1 MAWNGGQ
8 NSNGANIRSENQYS
22 LQHTPNTLAPVQK
35 QMQCAPQNACS
46 QSGMNAERFYSNQN
60 SQGRYIEGLL
70 TAKTNEDMCRLE
82 NTILAISPYGH
93 TNQIPQNKGSTV
105 SNNVP
110 GNQLAVE
117 RGAYQPPD
125 YPTQNLQRMQRANYV
140 AQQYANLSSQQP
152 SKSQQLLQTAPSV
165 QRYNPNGNAVSINY
179 HTLPSQ
185 SYQQTVSYGNAQNRG
200 PQPTQNFD
208 KPITYAS
215 YRQSR
220 SKVNHSQT
228 ILPKVPTSS
237 PAQYNIQKVGAQ
249 DLKLSFPS
257 NIASKNSSE
266 CLQNLQTS
274 LMPNCQTGQSE
285 GSVLVDRSSESYQ
298 INTHSASIPN
308 QPVHNQTTVN
318 ASQTFNVQHGQS
330 FSTQAQNYLP
340 QAAQQPVANNPERA
354 RELQMLQYIKTL
366 PPNSKA
372 REEFYLLINLY
383 KKVKQNMFQL
393 VLEGER
399 KMQNAQLPVSATQE
413 VVSSYTEAELKSVLM
428 HQPMVSN
435 VPVPPASCRAQQ
447 QNVTQSPSFQM
458 RGNGNQAN
466 HSSSQKLEP
475 PSQTYN
481 SEGWNVNAQA
491 LYSVSGQQ
499 NPMNTRNDCNQS
511 SSSDS
516 YKLAQERAVT
526 SHLLQNNSATV
537 NLLQNLNKLLPSS
550 VGNQMECVP
559 QTKTLPQHSDSSAS
573 PQMNRRTPNHNVN
586 FLSGV
591 GQTTTVNCENQT
603 DQSNNQTSTL
613 LQQADFSVSP
623 QQSRK
628 MPQFQVNVTLV
639 QSNGPLRNNATMENP
654 SVPSSIQE
662 TPSPT
667 AQSADVLSS
676 SLEAIDT
683 CLTMW
688 KTKPHNVSGAS
699 QLLLTQNKQTVVDST
714 ALNGDC
720 LNEWLK
726 DPSVICNDAPVSISA
741 ISSLK
746 QEAGSAKVGE
756 PQIAIVSPLVQSK
769 IKHHTEVQPQITNEP
784 VTQEATTLPFS
795 ITNEKVNSYLASME
809 NIPGTAHGGF
819 KHRLLS
825 ELEAVNTVLQTIS
838 SGRTMPLLQEDTQN
852 TSFVRKQSINE
863 SPNQL
868 LIQTSNEESETEQ
881 DGSFQISSICSLA
894 EGNSFYD
901 SSVAMMFVNSSLPQ
915 EDNLCLTKTEV
926 QDGQEREP
934 ERCSSET
941 PQMEH
946 ATVNDD
952 HKLETTDEVK
962 DTNATSHSIAL
973 MSEYL
978 HGSDTLNLNVEYS
991 CTEQSPNE
999 MATADLDS
1007 TKLSDQLTELLSEFP
1022 YGIKNYVSELA
1033 DKVTNPVSS
1042 PIKEEQSPVG
1052 NGCSLL
1058 EEPPRLQQVLKEEV
1072 PSVKTFSMSFKEL
1085 PQAEHPNDE
1094 SNLGDSVSLSVKEDL
1109 PILERESS
1117 LLLENSSCS
1126 EKLSELPLPQLEREL
1141 PLLLENSS
1149 CSEKLSE
1156 PPLPQLERASPLF
1169 LENSEQ
1175 LSEQSLDGI
1184 QITILSQEESAKL
1197 FPGTADTELLHDLP
1211 VEKMED
1217 TSNAVLDES
1226 QSKDGIEKSDK
1237 EDVESSS
1244 KKEMPDEFCCLF
1256 KWLTYAYGKAPKC
1269 SCNLAEVKSAKQ
1281 SLANT
1286 VLDKTS
1292 GSSDIND
1299 SSKSTNTNFIDSEPS
1314 PNSVCQSSGENEV
1327 SSFVKQTEYKEVQ
1340 SVAKF
1345 KPPISNSTP
1354 NLHVEK
1360 LKRSE
1365 SWGKKAT
1372 KSVYENNKYVKLGKP
1387 DCKNGSREEAS
1398 KKAKFDSTSSRKPD
1412 KLIIK
1417 TDFLKNKNFKK
1428 DRDRSPESKSA
1439 QSANGA
1445 GDCSQTS
1452 TSQNSAREVMKKHH
1466 SKKAIS
1472 ENVKQPVRQHHSTER
1487 FSKSSLEK
1495 SKPFSSSLDSDMPMK
1510 SANKCDKPKTLP
1522 DYLQRRPSNSH
1533 GKGQE
1538 PVFTQTKGQEKYSNK
1553 YSHPEN
1559 QKMGPN
1565 WNGHRTGR
1573 MNIKSPAKAKHISSK
1588 VSSEQATLTKNFNR
1602 LKRELSKSKSYIS
1615 NNSRQISSKQSTQG
1629 RMSASNKVS
1638 DLTNSSA
1645 SKDKIYLGPFH
1656 TLQSPSSQNSISL
1669 TKLEV
1674 RSAPDKSGFIHGDRR
1689 RKSFEQASR
1698 TNTSSTLVKKT
1709 SSPKML
1715 EFKLCPELLQ
1725 KSPLAH
1731 VHSEEPK
1738 TKNEQNRI
1746 EGIKSKKEAWFK
1758 DIPFKK
1764 RRLESFEEQKD
1775 QASSQSSGPTPS
1787 SPLTETDSARQ
1798 YQDSKAAT
1806 FQAFQKIFLEK
1817 RSRSLES

>member
-60 SQGRYIEGLL
+60 AQGRYIEGLL

-82 NTILAISPYGH
+82 NTILAIPPYGH

-105 SNNVP
+105 SSNVP
-110 GNQLAVE
+110 GNQLPVE
-117 RGAYQPPD
+117 RGTYQPPD
-125 YPTQNLQRMQRANYV
+125 YPTQNLQLMQRANYV

-152 SKSQQLLQTAPSV
+152 SKSQQLLQTAPAV

-179 HTLPSQ
+179 HTVPSQ
-185 SYQQTVSYGNAQNRG
+185 SYQQTVSYGNSQNRG

-220 SKVNHSQT
+220 SKVNHSQPV
-228 ILPKVPTSS
+228 LPKVPTSS
-237 PAQYNIQKVGAQ
+237 PAQYNIQKGGAQ
-249 DLKLSFPS
+249 DLKWSFPS
-257 NIASKNSSE
+257 NIASKNASE
-266 CLQNLQTS
+266 CLQNLQAQ

-298 INTHSASIPN
+298 TNTHSASIPN
-308 QPVHNQTTVN
+308 QPVHNQTNVN

-340 QAAQQPVANNPERA
+340 QAALQPVANNPERA

-413 VVSSYTEAELKSVLM
+413 VVSSYPEAELKSVLM

-447 QNVTQSPSFQM
+447 QNVTQSPSLQM

-475 PSQTYN
+475 LSQTYT

-491 LYSVSGQQ
+491 LYSVSGQE

-537 NLLQNLNKLLPSS
+537 NLLQNLKKLLPSS

-586 FLSGV
+586 FVSGV
-591 GQTTTVNCENQT
+591 GQTTTVNFENQT

-613 LQQADFSVSP
+613 PQQANFSVSP

-639 QSNGPLRNNATMENP
+639 QSNGPLRNNATIENT
-654 SVPSSIQE
+654 SGPSSIQE

-688 KTKPHNVSGAS
+688 KTKPHNVSGAN
-699 QLLLTQNKQTVVDST
+699 QLLLKQNKQTIGDST
-714 ALNGDC
+714 ASNGDC

-726 DPSVICNDAPVSISA
+726 DPSVICNDAPVSISG

-769 IKHHTEVQPQITNEP
+769 TKRQTELQPQITHEP
-784 VTQEATTLPFS
+784 VTQEATTLPFN
-795 ITNEKVNSYLASME
+795 ITSEKVNSYLGSME

-819 KHRLLS
+819 KRRLLS
-825 ELEAVNTVLQTIS
+825 ELEVVNSVLQTIN

-852 TSFVRKQSINE
+852 TSFVQKQSISE
-863 SPNQL
+863 SSNQL
-868 LIQTSNEESETEQ
+868 LIQTSNQESETEQ
-881 DGSFQISSICSLA
+881 DGSFQISGICSLA

-915 EDNLCLTKTEV
+915 EDNLCFTKSEV

-934 ERCSSET
+934 EQCSSET
-941 PQMEH
+941 PQMEN
-946 ATVNDD
+946 ATVDD

-962 DTNATSHSIAL
+962 DTDATSHSIAL
-973 MSEYL
+973 MPEYL

-991 CTEQSPNE
+991 CTEQSPHE
-999 MATADLDS
+999 MASADLDS

-1042 PIKEEQSPVG
+1042 PIKKEQSPVG
-1052 NGCSLL
+1052 NGCFLV
-1058 EEPPRLQQVLKEEV
+1058 EEPPRLQQVLKEV

-1094 SNLGDSVSLSVKEDL
+1094 ESNLGDSVSLSVKEDL
-1109 PILERESS
+1109 PPLERESS
-1117 LLLENSSCS
+1117 
-1126 EKLSELPLPQLEREL
+1126 
-1141 PLLLENSS
+1141 LLLENSS

-1156 PPLPQLERASPLF
+1156 PPLPQLERESPLV
-1169 LENSEQ
+1169 LENSMYSEQ
-1175 LSEQSLDGI
+1175 LSEQSFDSI

-1211 VEKMED
+1211 VEKTED
-1217 TSNAVLDES
+1217 TSNAVLDDS

-1237 EDVESSS
+1237 ENVESSS

-1269 SCNLAEVKSAKQ
+1269 SCNLAEVKSVKQ
-1281 SLANT
+1281 SLVNT
-1286 VLDKTS
+1286 VLDETS

-1299 SSKSTNTNFIDSEPS
+1299 SSKPILPNSTNTNFIDSEPS

-1327 SSFVKQTEYKEVQ
+1327 SSFVKQTECKEVQ

-1354 NLHVEK
+1354 NLHVEKK

-1387 DCKNGSREEAS
+1387 DCKNSSREEAS

-1417 TDFLKNKNFKK
+1417 TDFLKNRNFKK
-1428 DRDRSPESKSA
+1428 DRNRSPESKST

-1452 TSQNSAREVMKKHH
+1452 TSQNPAREVVKKHN
-1466 SKKAIS
+1466 SKKAIG
-1472 ENVKQPVRQHHSTER
+1472 ENVKQPARQHHSTER
-1487 FSKSSLEK
+1487 FSKPSLEK
-1495 SKPFSSSLDSDMPMK
+1495 SKPFSSSLDSDMPIK

-1538 PVFTQTKGQEKYSNK
+1538 PVFTQTKGQEKNSNK

-1559 QKMGPN
+1559 QKIGPN
-1565 WNGHRTGR
+1565 WNGHRTSR

-1588 VSSEQATLTKNFNR
+1588 VSSEQATLTKNLNR

-1615 NNSRQISSKQSTQG
+1615 NNSRQINSKQSTQG
-1629 RMSASNKVS
+1629 GMSASNKVS

-1656 TLQSPSSQNSISL
+1656 TLKSPSQNSISL

-1698 TNTSSTLVKKT
+1698 TNSSSTVVKKT

-1746 EGIKSKKEAWFK
+1746 EGKV
-1758 DIPFKK
+1758 
-1764 RRLESFEEQKD
+1764 
-1775 QASSQSSGPTPS
+1775 
-1787 SPLTETDSARQ
+1787 
-1798 YQDSKAAT
+1798 
-1806 FQAFQKIFLEK
+1806 
-1817 RSRSLES
+1817 